1 MGKITEFIKEHEKVL
16 RFIGVFLVIAAIAV
30 LLQPI
35 LLRIIQSNPDL
46 NATYE
51 FIRAQLNQLSILW
64 LFIIVIFGTLF
75 FMSLPVDFLFLFYL
89 INGADPLLT
98 IIAMFF
104 GVIIGR
110 TINFW
115 FGSLFREYTKTHV
128 FGKSYKKFHERFQ
141 KWGSKILLFGN
152 FIPFF
157 PMEQFNVFVGTTKY
171 GFKKFLAYQM
181 LGKIIKLVVIWIGI
195 YFIFEKPLLLS
206 SDLFFLIRHA
216 AETIIKLL

>member
-1 MGKITEFIKEHEKVL
+1 MGKIIEFIEEHEKVL

-35 LLRIIQSNPDL
+35 LLKLIKANPDL

-51 FIRAQLNQLSILW
+51 FISIQLNHLSILW
-64 LFIIVIFGTLF
+64 LFIIAIFGTLF
-75 FMSLPVDFLFLFYL
+75 FISLPVDFLFLFYL
-89 INGADPLLT
+89 INGADPVLT

-104 GVIIGR
+104 GVITGR
-110 TINFW
+110 IINYW
-115 FGSLFREYTKTHV
+115 FGSLFRDYTKRHV
-128 FGKSYKKFHERFQ
+128 FGKNYNKFHSKFQ

-181 LGKIIKLVVIWIGI
+181 LGKIIKLIVIWIGI

-206 SDLFFLIRHA
+206 SDLFYLIRHA